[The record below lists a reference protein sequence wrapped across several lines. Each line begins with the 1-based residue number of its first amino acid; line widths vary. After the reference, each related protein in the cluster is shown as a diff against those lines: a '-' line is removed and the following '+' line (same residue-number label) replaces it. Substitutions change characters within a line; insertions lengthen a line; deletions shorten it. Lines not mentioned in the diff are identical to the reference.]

1 MTTLLRRHDV
11 VAITRAWIGTPYRHQ
26 ASVAGVGT
34 DCLGLVR
41 GIWRTLYGS
50 EPESIPAYSRDW
62 AEASGEEAMLAA
74 ARRCMVE
81 VAAGEIQP
89 GDVLVFRWRRGVVA
103 KHAGVLAGPT
113 AMIHAAEGAV
123 VAEVPLS
130 PRWRRRLVAAFKFP
144 GIVD

>member
-1 MTTLLRRHDV
+1 MTPAVGRHDV
-11 VAITRAWIGTPYRHQ
+11 VAIARGWIGTPYRHQ

-41 GIWRTLYGS
+41 GIWRTIYGS
-50 EPESIPAYSRDW
+50 EPQSIPPYSRDW

-74 ARRCMVE
+74 ARRCLVE
-81 VAAGEIQP
+81 VAAADMRP
-89 GDVLVFRWRRGVVA
+89 GDVLAFRWRRGAVA
-103 KHAGVLAGPT
+103 KHAGVLASPGS
-113 AMIHAAEGAV
+113 MIHAAEGVA

-130 PRWRRRLVAAFKFP
+130 PWWRRRLVATFQFP